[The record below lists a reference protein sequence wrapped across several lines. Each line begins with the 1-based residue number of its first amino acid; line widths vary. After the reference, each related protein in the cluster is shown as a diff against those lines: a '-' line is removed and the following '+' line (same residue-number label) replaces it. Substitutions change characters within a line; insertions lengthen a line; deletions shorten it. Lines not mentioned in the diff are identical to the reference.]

1 MRITSIANRIKKPK
15 NLGAKSSENNSS
27 STIPTTPTN
36 NDFSQTSRNS
46 KSFSTYI
53 IKFCS
58 FFRNSNRISPQIIST
73 LGTHDEKTNI
83 SQIQKSIA
91 SLDQLTAITYDKP
104 ELRYKLEKTII
115 MLEKQLDFI
124 DKLITTNR
132 YKFSNWDENFEL
144 TINEVINDSLN
155 NDISLEEFTLA
166 IKKLDLKKGMTR
178 PEIENRTKQQISK
191 RIAEL
196 KMDLNGCPLSEL
208 ERKNRDIITKIMEP
222 ISGIIIDL
230 KKELI
235 NIKSNTE
242 NTTTPQYINEL
253 VLKISTLEEQMKNF
267 TVNYEKCRDI
277 KEKKKLVMEILKIA
291 QK

>member
-1 MRITSIANRIKKPK
+1 MRITFIENRIKRPK
-15 NLGAKSSENNSS
+15 NLGAKPNENNSS
-27 STIPTTPTN
+27 STNPPTPTN

-104 ELRYKLEKTII
+104 ELRYNLEKTII
-115 MLEKQLDFI
+115 MLEKQMDFI